1 MNYIIKS
8 YVINIFHI
16 YMLNWGLGI
25 EHEMRLRFSNKI
37 DISNINDIC
46 IKTIH
51 KEFGYIPEY
60 LFIDSKFLLN
70 IYKKYVNLLLKDF
83 KINENNKKEENTNKY
98 LDKLI
103 DEKKEFPFDDI
114 KFYNINNI
122 QLTKNNLYYYFNN
135 YKKKNCKFLNLYI
148 EFIDKNDF
156 KIYLSYFKIC
166 DNYKII
172 KNMNKDEIKLHFDK
186 LVDDTYEKEYIDIIK
201 KNLKLSKF
209 NIIEINGNS
218 INIKIDVNTKLPI
231 INFKLFCKKIF
242 DNDDDDDIDKND
254 FLLKF
259 KDIDKL
265 KLKKLLDNNIPH
277 IDFSFGTSVIEFK
290 TVDFKNKNY
299 KIILDD
305 LINIENIFFDIVNE
319 IPELKPLIKKYGN
332 ITYHH
337 TGSLNKTI
345 LLNNLD
351 CKFTEVV
358 KDYSGSFHVWITIP
372 YSPKESPEI
381 FINKHI
387 NLANRLQLLEPIFA
401 SYFTSPAVE
410 SIGNN
415 LKHPRSS
422 LRHFLNYVSGYGTSD
437 ISLLY
442 GIDENNIYEYYLSK
456 EDALNGDKIDIN
468 LIKKVYEN
476 NKIVKD
482 YDGLT
487 QRYGTSKNFKFF
499 CKNENN
505 NSNINDY
512 LMQIFKNTQIKPF
525 KNKSGYSTIIPLGAD
540 IRTKSMNKL
549 FYKDI
554 EDNYEVV
561 YILENDVFNLYYYDA
576 VNKIITN
583 KPKYNLKAY
592 KKFMKDERIGIEFRI
607 FDHFPTYDMIQ
618 FLAILSEIV
627 SYTTLNYKTL
637 EKKKLYI
644 NQQYWH
650 NEMAKSII
658 NGFEYKL
665 DTKYIKAIEKEF
677 SIDISKNEINSE
689 DFFNIFYDNM
699 NKKLNKVKIYEKL
712 RINKKHF
719 IFENINKKVWKYNF
733 LLYLKNNKNILTG
746 LQNILKLNNE
756 NIIKKEN
763 ILKLLGKDFKYD
775 IEKIYEVLLYF

>member
-1 MNYIIKS
+1 M
-8 YVINIFHI
+8 V
-16 YMLNWGLGI
+16 NWGLGI

-37 DISNINDIC
+37 DISNINDTY
-46 IKTIH
+46 IKSIY
-51 KEFGYIPEY
+51 KEFGYIPDY

-135 YKKKNCKFLNLYI
+135 YKKKNCKFLNLNI
-148 EFIDKNDF
+148 KFFDKYNYKF
-156 KIYLSYFKIC
+156 FLSYHKIFN
-166 DNYKII
+166 NYTII
-172 KNMNKDEIKLHFDK
+172 NKMNKDEIILHFNK

-201 KNLKLSKF
+201 KNLKLSKY

-218 INIKIDVNTKLPI
+218 INIKFDINTKLPI

-242 DNDDDDDIDKND
+242 DNDDDIDKND

-265 KLKKLLDNNIPH
+265 KLKKLYDNDIPH
-277 IDFSFGTSVIEFK
+277 IDYSFGTELLEFK
-290 TVDFKNKNY
+290 TFDFKNKNY

-305 LINIENIFFDIVNE
+305 LINIENIFFEIVNE

-372 YSPKESPEI
+372 YSSKESPEL

-401 SYFTSPAVE
+401 SYFTSPDIE

-415 LKHPRSS
+415 LKHSRSS
-422 LRHFLNYVSGYGTSD
+422 LRHFLNSLSGYGTSD

-442 GIDENNIYEYYLSK
+442 GSDKNNIEEYYLSK
-456 EDALNGDKIDIN
+456 EDFFNGDKIN
-468 LIKKVYEN
+468 VSFKKNVYFKKKIYEN
-476 NKIVKD
+476 NKIIKD

-487 QRYGTSKNFKFF
+487 ERYGTSKNFKFLQ
-499 CKNENN
+499 KNGNN

-512 LMQIFKNTQIKPF
+512 LMQIFKNTKIRLF
-525 KNKSGYSTIIPLGAD
+525 KNESPTIIPLGAD
-540 IRTKSMNKL
+540 IRTTSMNKL
-549 FYKDI
+549 FYKKV
-554 EDNYEVV
+554 EDNYKKV
-561 YILENDVFNLYYYDA
+561 YILENDVFNLYYH
-576 VNKIITN
+576 NTINNTITN

-592 KKFMKDERIGIEFRI
+592 KKFMKDERVGIEFRI
-607 FDHFPTYDMIQ
+607 FDHFPTYQMIQ

-637 EKKKLYI
+637 EKKELYI

-650 NEMAKSII
+650 DKMAKSII

-677 SIDISKNEINSE
+677 SIDISRNEMNGE

-712 RINKKHF
+712 RINKKYF

-733 LLYLKNNKNILTG
+733 LLYLKNNKDILTG

-756 NIIKKEN
+756 NVIKKEN
-763 ILKLLGKDFKYD
+763 ILKLLGNNFKYD
-775 IEKIYEVLLYF
+775 IEKIYEVLLDFINF